1 MHSFYILDMFS
12 QHKLISST
20 LGVFSSVMCIVQ
32 IYNCMA
38 GFDVIVPTLD
48 FNVQAHVLSQEH

>member
-1 MHSFYILDMFS
+1 MFS